1 MCVASFIDTYGIIH
15 SCGNESKSLC
25 VCVHARV
32 MERASVCERDRKRE
46 KKREIEREKERVCL
60 RACVREC
67 STRQESDSTNS
78 LFGCTIAELESVEGS
93 SKLHYRVLRADRM
106 DYLEG
111 VFLQV

>member
-46 KKREIEREKERVCL
+46 KKRERKRGCVCVRVCES
-60 RACVREC
+60 AAQGKSQTVRTVC
-67 STRQESDSTNS
+67 LDA
-78 LFGCTIAELESVEGS
+78 L
-93 SKLHYRVLRADRM
+93 
-106 DYLEG
+106 
-111 VFLQV
+111 